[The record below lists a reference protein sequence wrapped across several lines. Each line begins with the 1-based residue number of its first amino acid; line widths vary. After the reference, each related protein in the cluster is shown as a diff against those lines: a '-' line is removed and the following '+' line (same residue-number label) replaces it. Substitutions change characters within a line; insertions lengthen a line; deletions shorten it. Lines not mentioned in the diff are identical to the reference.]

1 MNSIEK
7 NIYNLALK
15 TAEKHELLLID
26 FVFRGTNSKRVVEIY
41 YDSERVLT
49 AEYLAE
55 ISREINAEIEAT
67 ALLGSSYRLDVSSPG
82 TERPLKFLKQYP
94 KNVNR
99 KFELSYSD
107 GEETKT
113 FTGKLIKVEGE
124 DLTFLNGQNEVIIN
138 FNHIKKAKVIV
149 SFS

>member
-15 TAEKHELLLID
+15 TAEKHDLLLID
-26 FVFRGTNSKRVVEIY
+26 FVFRGTNSKRVIEIY
-41 YDSERVLT
+41 YDSEKVIN

-67 ALLGSSYRLDVSSPG
+67 DLLQSAYRLDVSSPG
-82 TERPLKFLKQYP
+82 TERSLKYLKQYP
-94 KNVNR
+94 KNINR
-99 KFELSYSD
+99 KFELSYNN

-113 FTGKLIKVEGE
+113 LTGKLIKIEGE
-124 DLTFLNGQNEVIIN
+124 DITFLNGQNEVTIN
-138 FNHIKKAKVIV
+138 FNNIKKAKVIV